1 MKIKIACVNQADLK
15 IEEVMPFKCESC
27 DIWMNIPLGN
37 IFTIHRGCK
46 DFRCETCGK
55 DFSHNSFM
63 FLPEK

>member
-1 MKIKIACVNQADLK
+1 MKIKIACVNRKADLK

-27 DIWMNIPLGN
+27 DI